1 MIVIISR
8 AERRHP
14 YNIAPDDSVARNSQ
28 SLPEYLSRQHT
39 AERVDRGREQGEDV
53 GEEEWWRRRRRV
65 IIS

>member
-8 AERRHP
+8 AQRRHS

-28 SLPEYLSRQHT
+28 SSPEYLSRQHT
-39 AERVDRGREQGEDV
+39 AERVDS
-53 GEEEWWRRRRRV
+53 GEESGRMWVRRRA